1 MAEKLGIRSGS
12 KDNKKFVIAGIAL
25 FVAAMVIS
33 VIGIANTQSWS
44 GDFSQYLSQ
53 ARAIA
58 EGNVNEWFAKH
69 SYTID
74 HSASGLGAHS
84 YPWLTSILIVPIYMI
99 WGLNFIPYQIF
110 MAFCLAVTVTALYIL
125 LLRRNIRFGAALLI
139 CGAVIIN
146 IHYAGLTKSIISDI
160 PCLMFT
166 VIAWA
171 LIDRYLEKRNVKY
184 AILVGVLAFAA
195 FSTRTMALALL
206 AALGIV
212 DLIKF
217 ITEIKNKRMTIK
229 AFAVMCVPYVVFLAL
244 AAFLSIVLPTGGSTY
259 LDYFSVTSG
268 QLISNITYYANMLFS
283 MFTQNIQNVSF
294 LPKVLKE
301 HKMIIPVCIGVLMIP
316 FIAAVFIGMVR
327 RIRKSD
333 HLPLY
338 LIVMLLM
345 LFVYDYQQGTRFII
359 SLFPA
364 VLILAYYGM
373 TGEGEQKAEK
383 KSGKEVTFRD
393 NLGKIAR
400 VGFAAVLL
408 LCMLFGAVRIANG
421 AIASAPLEESVNSQ
435 YALEMYDYINNNLSK
450 DDVVIFYRP
459 RILRLYTDV
468 YSYTNNT
475 DLPETIGD
483 ADYILN
489 YSGDSRYF
497 DYINANR
504 DSLEQQFGNRLFRLY
519 KIDKE
524 KVGGSNNG

>member
-1 MAEKLGIRSGS
+1 MTDKHGVSLDNTGRKKL
-12 KDNKKFVIAGIAL
+12 VIAGFAL
-25 FVAAMVIS
+25 FVTAMLIS
-33 VIGIANTQSWS
+33 VIGIANTQHWS
-44 GDFSQYLSQ
+44 GDFSQYISQ

-58 EGNVNEWFAKH
+58 DGNVNEWFAKH

-84 YPWLTSILIVPIYMI
+84 YPWLTSIMIIPIYMI
-99 WGLNFIPYQIF
+99 WGINYIPYQIF
-110 MAFCLAVTVTALYIL
+110 MAFCFAVTVIALYIML
-125 LLRRNIRFGAALLI
+125 LKRKVKFSAVLLI
-139 CGAVIIN
+139 CGALIIN
-146 IHYAGLTKSIISDI
+146 IHYVSLTKSILSDI

-166 VIAWA
+166 IICWA
-171 LIDRYLEKRNVKY
+171 LIDRYLETRTVKY
-184 AILVGVLAFAA
+184 AILVGVLSFAA

-206 AALGIV
+206 AAMGII
-212 DLIKF
+212 DLIHF
-217 ITEIKNKRMTIK
+217 IKELKNKKMTVK
-229 AFAVMCVPYVVFLAL
+229 AFAVMCVPYVTFLVL
-244 AAFLSIVLPTGGSTY
+244 AALLSVMLPKGGSTY
-259 LDYFSVTSG
+259 LDYFSVTSK
-268 QLISNITYYANMLFS
+268 QLISNITYYGNMLLS

-294 LPKVLKE
+294 LPKYLRDHNK
-301 HKMIIPVCIGVLMIP
+301 IIPVCLVVIMIP
-316 FIAAVFIGMVR
+316 FIISMIIGMVK

-338 LIVMLLM
+338 LIVMFLM

-359 SLFPA
+359 SLFPV
-364 VLILAYYGM
+364 VLIMSYYGM
-373 TGEGEQKAEK
+373 NDVKEMLVEK
-383 KSGKEVTFRD
+383 ESGRKSTLQESF
-393 NLGKIAR
+393 NKIAR
-400 VGFAAVLL
+400 VDFAIALI
-408 LCMLFGAVRIANG
+408 LCMVFGAIRIARG
-421 AIASAPLEESVNSQ
+421 DTASPKLEESVNSQ
-435 YALEMYDYINNNLSK
+435 YALEVYDYINENLSK

-497 DYINANR
+497 DYINGNKE
-504 DSLEQQFGNRLFRLY
+504 SLELQFSNRQFRLY

>member
-1 MAEKLGIRSGS
+1 MTEITGARLES
-12 KDNKKFVIAGIAL
+12 KDRKKLVIAGFVL
-25 FVAAMVIS
+25 FVAAMLIS
-33 VIGIANTQSWS
+33 VIGIANTQTWS

-58 EGNVNEWFAKH
+58 EGNVNEWFMKH

-99 WGLNFIPYQIF
+99 WGINFIPYQIF
-110 MAFCLAVTVTALYIL
+110 MAFCFAVTITALYIL
-125 LLRRNIRFGAALLI
+125 LIRRNVRLGAALLI
-139 CGAVIIN
+139 CGALILN
-146 IHYAGLTKSIISDI
+146 IHYAGLTKGILSDI

-166 VIAWA
+166 VISWA
-171 LIDRYLEKRNVKY
+171 LIDRYLEKRSIKY
-184 AILVGVLAFAA
+184 AILVGVLSFAA

-206 AALGIV
+206 AAMGIV
-212 DLIKF
+212 DLIHF
-217 ITEIKNKRMTIK
+217 IKELKNKRLTIK
-229 AFAVMCVPYVVFLAL
+229 AFAVMCVPYVAFLVL
-244 AAFLSIVLPTGGSTY
+244 AAILSVVLPKGGSTY
-259 LDYFSVTSG
+259 LDYFSVTSE

-283 MFTQNIQNVSF
+283 MFTQNIHNASFMPQTVSD
-294 LPKVLKE
+294 
-301 HKMIIPVCIGVLMIP
+301 HKRIIQACLFIIMIP
-316 FIAAVFIGMVR
+316 FIAAAVIGAVR
-327 RIRKSD
+327 RIRKAD

-364 VLILAYYGM
+364 VLILAYYGLSG
-373 TGEGEQKAEK
+373 TDGKKAEK
-383 KSGKEVTFRD
+383 KKGKEGAFMD
-393 NLGKIAR
+393 LLKKITR
-400 VGFAAVLL
+400 VDFAVVLI
-408 LCMLFGAVRIANG
+408 LCMLFGALRIAAG
-421 AIASAPLEESVNSQ
+421 DTASPKPIESVNSQ
-435 YALEMYDYINNNLSK
+435 YALEVYDYINENLSK

-468 YSYTNNT
+468 YSYTNDT

-489 YSGDSRYF
+489 YSGDSRYL
-497 DYINANR
+497 DYINRNR
-504 DSLEQQFGNRLFRLY
+504 DSLDQQFANRMFRLY

-524 KVGGSNNG
+524 KAGGSNNG